1 MFLLYKRGWR
11 TRSNCEWLLPTALQL
26 TFVIYRVLW
35 RARSLLYRNRC
46 LQIQAHVLRT
56 FTQVDRLQ
64 KYVGKQL
71 TQRDHSLR
79 KFRRKSVN
87 TVDALSYPLG
97 ILGLDR
103 NTNEYAHLS
112 WIDRITQTME
122 TLTHPSCFSAYVL
135 HLNYEMVRLKTKSW
149 MNKISLKTPLSA
161 SNLKSKM
168 ITTSSD
174 LSTN

>member
-35 RARSLLYRNRC
+35 RARSLLYRHRC

-71 TQRDHSLR
+71 TLGDHSLR

-87 TVDALSYPLG
+87 TVDACSFPLG

-103 NTNEYAHLS
+103 NSNEYAHLS
-112 WIDRITQTME
+112 GTDRIIQTME
-122 TLTHPSCFSAYVL
+122 TLTHPSCFSAYIL
-135 HLNYEMVRLKTKSW
+135 QIKLRNGKTKTKSW
-149 MNKISLKTPLSA
+149 MHTIEN
-161 SNLKSKM
+161 
-168 ITTSSD
+168 
-174 LSTN
+174 

>member
-26 TFVIYRVLW
+26 TFVIYRVLS
-35 RARSLLYRNRC
+35 RARSVLHRSRC

-56 FTQVDRLQ
+56 FAQVDRLQ

-87 TVDALSYPLG
+87 TVDAFSFPLG

-103 NTNEYAHLS
+103 NSNGIAHLS
-112 WIDRITQTME
+112 GIDRIAQTW
-122 TLTHPSCFSAYVL
+122 
-135 HLNYEMVRLKTKSW
+135 K
-149 MNKISLKTPLSA
+149 LSRCA
-161 SNLKSKM
+161 SN
-168 ITTSSD
+168 
-174 LSTN
+174 STNFRRKALIFKKGIPQVHQF

>member
-1 MFLLYKRGWR
+1 MA
-11 TRSNCEWLLPTALQL
+11 TSNSIATD
-26 TFVIYRVLW
+26 FVIYRVLW

-46 LQIQAHVLRT
+46 LQIQAHFLRT

-87 TVDALSYPLG
+87 TVDAYSFPLG

-103 NTNEYAHLS
+103 NSNGIAHLS
-112 WIDRITQTME
+112 GIDRIAQTWKLSR
-122 TLTHPSCFSAYVL
+122 TLPVFLRTYFK
-135 HLNYEMVRLKTKSW
+135 LNYEMLRQKTESWLNLIGNQMENKNRYRKMRKYYKHKSF
-149 MNKISLKTPLSA
+149 
-161 SNLKSKM
+161 
-168 ITTSSD
+168 SSI
-174 LSTN
+174 LCR

>member
-26 TFVIYRVLW
+26 TFCHLS
-35 RARSLLYRNRC
+35 RALKGAFFALSIPMFANTSAR
-46 LQIQAHVLRT
+46 LRI
-56 FTQVDRLQ
+56 FAQVDRLQ

-87 TVDALSYPLG
+87 TVDAYSFPLG

-103 NTNEYAHLS
+103 NSNEYVHLS
-112 WIDRITQTME
+112 GIDRIAQTME
-122 TLTHPSCFSAYVL
+122 NSHGINEF
-135 HLNYEMVRLKTKSW
+135 LNSFFE
-149 MNKISLKTPLSA
+149 IG
-161 SNLKSKM
+161 
-168 ITTSSD
+168 
-174 LSTN
+174 